1 MLLRVAA
8 DLQKQITEGQKRYS
22 CEAQFQFELAWELKK
37 YFELQKKNDYHVFLE
52 YPSQDKDRK
61 RYDIVIRKD
70 NAHCVI
76 ELKYKTKDQPDL
88 YYDGVAVELKNQAA
102 QDLGRY
108 DFLKD
113 VMRIESF
120 EENNPNKKL
129 DCGYAVLLANDST
142 YWEREG
148 STTLY
153 RDFSLYNKREIP
165 NTSLKWNWKDE
176 VKESTVGKNRVDE
189 LNIKGHYTVNWQ
201 PFNDKFKYLIFK
213 I

>member
-1 MLLRVAA
+1 M
-8 DLQKQITEGQKRYS
+8 
-22 CEAQFQFELAWELKK
+22 AWELKK

-61 RYDIVIRKD
+61 R
-70 NAHCVI
+70 
-76 ELKYKTKDQPDL
+76 
-88 YYDGVAVELKNQAA
+88 DGVAVELKNQAA

-189 LNIKGHYTVNWQ
+189 LNIKGHYTVN
-201 PFNDKFKYLIFK
+201 
-213 I
+213 

>member
-1 MLLRVAA
+1 M
-8 DLQKQITEGQKRYS
+8 
-22 CEAQFQFELAWELKK
+22 AWELKK

-61 RYDIVIRKD
+61 R
-70 NAHCVI
+70 
-76 ELKYKTKDQPDL
+76 
-88 YYDGVAVELKNQAA
+88 DGVAVELKNQAA

-176 VKESTVGKNRVDE
+176 VKESKQIIIFGFMPCRRFFVFCQTLLHSLE
-189 LNIKGHYTVNWQ
+189 NIFRYERWYNVRHGYIAEFV
-201 PFNDKFKYLIFK
+201 FA
-213 I
+213 